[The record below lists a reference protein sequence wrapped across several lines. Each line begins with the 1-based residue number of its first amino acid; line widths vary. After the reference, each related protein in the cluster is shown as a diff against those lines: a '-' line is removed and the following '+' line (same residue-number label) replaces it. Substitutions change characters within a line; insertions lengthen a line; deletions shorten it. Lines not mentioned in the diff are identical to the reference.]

1 MARTYT
7 KLPLSF
13 DEQLNLLVSRGLTI
27 DDHAWARDA
36 LATVSYYHL
45 SAYWYPFRLC
55 DADGNTT
62 DQFELGSRFADIIT
76 LYEFDRLLRL
86 VVMDAMERVEIA
98 IRTQITYHLAH
109 TYGTFA
115 HTDPGNFQPGF
126 LHTDWLAGIE
136 LEAQRS
142 KEQFIHHYR
151 QTYQGFP
158 ALPIWMATEVMS
170 MGALSL
176 LYKWMKNPDRKAISE
191 YFNTHHMRFGSNL
204 HTLTYIR
211 NICAHHSRLWNRE
224 FAIPPHVS
232 RHPHWQP
239 PVTPRHDRLFYVL
252 LVLRQLLAAIGTGT
266 PWQQQCTVLIT
277 PIAAH
282 DRWRKAMGMP
292 EDWEEHTLWKVV
304 TP

>member
-1 MARTYT
+1 MAKTYT

-13 DEQLNLLVSRGLTI
+13 DEQLNLLAFRGLTI
-27 DDHAWARDA
+27 DDRAQAREA
-36 LATVSYYHL
+36 LATVSYYRL
-45 SAYWYPFRLC
+45 SAYWHPFRVR
-55 DADGNTT
+55 DASGNATN
-62 DQFELGSRFADIIT
+62 QFELGSHFSDVIT
-76 LYEFDRLLRL
+76 LYEFDRQLRL
-86 VVMDAMERVEIA
+86 VVMDAMERVEVA
-98 IRTQITYHLAH
+98 IRTQATYRLAH

-115 HTDPGNFQPGF
+115 HTDPGNFQSGF
-126 LHTDWLAGIE
+126 LHANWLAGIE
-136 LEAQRS
+136 NEVQRS
-142 KEQFIHHYR
+142 KEQFIHHFQ
-151 QTYQGFP
+151 QTYLGFP
-158 ALPIWMATEVMS
+158 TLPIWMATEVMS

-191 YFNTHHMRFGSNL
+191 HFNTHHMRFGSNL

-252 LVLRQLLAAIGTGT
+252 LVLRQLLSAMGTGE
-266 PWQQQCTVLIT
+266 PWQQLCSDLIA
-277 PIAAH
+277 PIAAN

-292 EDWEEHTLWKVV
+292 EDWEDHMLWKV